1 VLGLPTEFVPH
12 GERAALLHAY
22 ELDAAG
28 IADTVA
34 QAMQRP
40 SLGLAHGG
48 NGRRR
53 RQGPRRKS
61 RVAALVEGR

>member
-1 VLGLPTEFVPH
+1 
-12 GERAALLHAY
+12 
-22 ELDAAG
+22 
-28 IADTVA
+28 VA

-53 RQGPRRKS
+53 QGPRRKS